1 MLKIESITITQI
13 YFLTPLEKIPAIE
26 PENQKTGMCLQCLSW
41 LGQSQSGHEIK
52 PKSQRK
58 KKVKKKSVTAFS

>member
-26 PENQKTGMCLQCLSW
+26 PENQKT
-41 LGQSQSGHEIK
+41 
-52 PKSQRK
+52 RK
-58 KKVKKKSVTAFS
+58 QECVYNVYCDWADHNLDMRSNQKAS